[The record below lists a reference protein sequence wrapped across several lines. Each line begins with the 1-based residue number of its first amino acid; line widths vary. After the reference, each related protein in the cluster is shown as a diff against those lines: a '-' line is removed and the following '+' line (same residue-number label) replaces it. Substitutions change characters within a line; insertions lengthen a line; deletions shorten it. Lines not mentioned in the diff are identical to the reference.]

1 MKTVW
6 KHKYQS
12 NQRLFVIGVDMENRS
27 AEDIARDAAQ
37 QIAKITDALIA
48 KQNQERE
55 IKKKMLRKYFC
66 MSR

>member
-1 MKTVW
+1 M
-6 KHKYQS
+6 QD

-27 AEDIARDAAQ
+27 AEEIARDAVQ

-55 IKKKMLRKYFC
+55 NKKNQEDEGGRQK
-66 MSR
+66 